1 MSQSCLEAKGVT
13 MNVDAECEKSLT
25 PRDVRSS
32 IFDQTYEGT
41 YEHKKYELNVR

>member
-1 MSQSCLEAKGVT
+1 MT

-41 YEHKKYELNVR
+41 YEHKKV